1 MKAVSCARVDPSSGC
16 TSVITGMNEE
26 DLLNKVAVHAREHN
40 IREVTPELLA
50 LVKANIYDV

>member
-16 TSVITGMNEE
+16 TSVITGNTDE
-26 DLLNKVAVHAREHN
+26 DVLNKVALHAREHN

-50 LVKANIYDV
+50 LVKANIYEV